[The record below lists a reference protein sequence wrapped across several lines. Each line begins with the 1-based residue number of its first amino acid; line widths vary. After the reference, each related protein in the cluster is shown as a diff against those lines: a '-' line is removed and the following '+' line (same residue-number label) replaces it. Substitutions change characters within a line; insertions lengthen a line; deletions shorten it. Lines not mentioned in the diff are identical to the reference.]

1 VRAARESR
9 LKSGEIFSVTGE
21 PDEICF
27 ILKNLGSQLIAAR
40 ESRRIAPLERRAL
53 RARRSGFFISIQ
65 RSSFVKL
72 ILLGAPGAGKGTV
85 AKMLTQLD
93 GSVQISTGDI
103 LRGAVA
109 AGTEL
114 GKKAKAFMDA
124 GDLVP
129 DDLIMGIM
137 EERLQEPDCEKG
149 FLLDGFPRTIPQA
162 EALKEL
168 LARLGIELD
177 MAVNLDVPRD
187 VILDR
192 LTTRRTCTGCGAI
205 YNVKS
210 KPPKVE
216 GVCDECGAAVVQRDD
231 ETEEAISN
239 RLDVYNEKTA
249 PLVDYYEKEGKL
261 VHVNATSSDVVVQT
275 IKDKLAG

>member
-1 VRAARESR
+1 M
-9 LKSGEIFSVTGE
+9 
-21 PDEICF
+21 
-27 ILKNLGSQLIAAR
+27 
-40 ESRRIAPLERRAL
+40 
-53 RARRSGFFISIQ
+53 
-65 RSSFVKL
+65 KL

-85 AKMLTQLD
+85 AKLLTKLD

-114 GKKAKAFMDA
+114 GMKAKAAMEA
-124 GDLVP
+124 GDLVS

-137 EERLQEPDCEKG
+137 ADRLKEDDCKPG
-149 FLLDGFPRTIPQA
+149 YLLDGFPRTIPQA
-162 EALKEL
+162 EALKKM
-168 LARLGIELD
+168 LADMGEELD
-177 MAVNLDVPRD
+177 CVVNIDVPRD

-192 LTTRRTCTGCGAI
+192 LTTRRTCESCGEI

-210 KPPKVE
+210 NPPKQE
-216 GVCDECGAAVVQRDD
+216 GVCNKCGGPVTQRAD

-249 PLVDYYEKEGKL
+249 PLAGFYEKEGML
-261 VHVNATSSDVVVQT
+261 LTVNATSSDAVIEA
-275 IKDKLAG
+275 IKAKIGK

>member
-1 VRAARESR
+1 M
-9 LKSGEIFSVTGE
+9 
-21 PDEICF
+21 
-27 ILKNLGSQLIAAR
+27 
-40 ESRRIAPLERRAL
+40 
-53 RARRSGFFISIQ
+53 
-65 RSSFVKL
+65 KL

-85 AKMLTQLD
+85 AKLLTAVD

-103 LRGAVA
+103 LRGAVQ

-114 GKKAKAFMDA
+114 GKKADAFMKA

-137 EERLQEPDCEKG
+137 EERLQEPDCENG

-168 LARLGIELD
+168 LGRIGVKLD

-192 LTTRRTCTGCGAI
+192 LTTRRTCSNSDCQAI

-210 KPPKVE
+210 SPTKVE
-216 GVCDECGAAVVQRDD
+216 GVCDKCGSPVIQRDD
-231 ETEEAISN
+231 ETEEAISK
-239 RLDVYNEKTA
+239 RLETYNEKTA
-249 PLVDYYEKEGKL
+249 PLAAYYEKEGL
-261 VHVNATSSDVVVQT
+261 LTNVNATSSDVVVQS
-275 IKDKLAG
+275 IKEKVGI

>member
-1 VRAARESR
+1 M
-9 LKSGEIFSVTGE
+9 
-21 PDEICF
+21 
-27 ILKNLGSQLIAAR
+27 
-40 ESRRIAPLERRAL
+40 
-53 RARRSGFFISIQ
+53 
-65 RSSFVKL
+65 KL

-85 AKMLTQLD
+85 AKLLTKID

-109 AGTEL
+109 AGSEL
-114 GKKAKAFMDA
+114 GKKAEAFMKA

-129 DDLIMGIM
+129 DELIMGIM
-137 EERLQEPDCEKG
+137 EERLQEDDCKSG
-149 FLLDGFPRTIPQA
+149 YLLDGFPRTIPQA
-162 EALKEL
+162 EALKDL
-168 LARLGIELD
+168 LARIGDALD
-177 MAVNLDVPRD
+177 FVVEIDVPRD

-210 KPPKVE
+210 NPPKEE
-216 GVCDECGAAVVQRDD
+216 GKCDSCGGDVVQRDD

-249 PLVDYYEKEGKL
+249 PLTGFYQSEGNL
-261 VHVNATSSDVVVQT
+261 LTVTATSSDDVINAIQAR
-275 IKDKLAG
+275 LAS